1 MNLVLDCPF
10 SFFFFIW
17 TIVKLLSVLCES
29 FSQVNHSV
37 CWRNTKLNA
46 LLSVAAKLPSLCL
59 NLTSKLLLERHLKKL
74 FNSLED
80 ILKMIYNWSVW
91 NTFHWICLKIAF
103 NWIYWMHFLFRT
115 IWLFFS
121 TSTTLKLHVVKILR
135 MIIIRINLKSL
146 IKSTLK
152 KNIPTTIMLML
163 RTPRKP
169 AASSRASCSG
179 FSFSTSPPWSAPSC
193 SWSFPSGFDG
203 FWP

>member
-1 MNLVLDCPF
+1 MSLFLK
-10 SFFFFIW
+10 W
-17 TIVKLLSVLCES
+17 TIVFFAGTQNWTHCSVSLQNCRLC
-29 FSQVNHSV
+29 V
-37 CWRNTKLNA
+37 WILPRNY
-46 LLSVAAKLPSLCL
+46 SW
-59 NLTSKLLLERHLKKL
+59 KKL
-74 FNSLED
+74 FNILED
-80 ILKMIYNWSVW
+80 VLKMLYNWSVW

-103 NWIYWMHFLFRT
+103 NWICWMHFLFRT

-163 RTPRKP
+163 RTPMKP
-169 AASSRASCSG
+169 AASSRASCSA

-203 FWP
+203 IKLILCYVCQCYLCFHWNTIFCHYRES